1 MDMQP
6 ILSNNALAVLKKR
19 YLAKDSTGNIIETP
33 EEMFRRVAKHVA
45 NGDAALEDKFY
56 NMMASGDFLPNT
68 PCLANAG
75 KPGGTGMLSAC
86 FVLPIEDSME
96 SIFKTLHNSAMVMK
110 SGGGVGISFSSL
122 RPEGDIVKATGG
134 VASGPISFMKIFD
147 TAIENVKQGGMRRGA
162 AMAVLRC
169 DHPDVLKFIDAKR
182 DLKLL
187 TNFNVSVGITD
198 AFMSALEN
206 GEDYDLVN
214 PKTGKIVERVSARV
228 VWKKIIQNAWFSG
241 EPGVLFLDRIN
252 QLDPL
257 SEVEEIVATNPC
269 QPGWATVLTPEGIRT
284 LDQVNV
290 GSIVWSGK
298 RWTKITNKVFT
309 GVKPV
314 IAYRTRAGTFY
325 GTSTHRVVQNGEK
338 IEVQDADAIDT
349 VIGPEVQETALDTV
363 ELRQHIIDG
372 LVLGDGMYHKASN
385 RVVLIVGDDDH
396 SYLDDSSI
404 NSFFVEPRP
413 GIQRKAWDVKTTYTT
428 LPKTYE
434 REIPHNV
441 LTGTPEIMRAFLR
454 GLYSANGS
462 IVANRVTLKAASFKV
477 IEDVQAMLSA
487 LGILSYYTVNKPNDV
502 EFANGTYTCRQSYDL
517 NVGTSAGRIAFQRL
531 IGFIQPDKQAR
542 LSEACNI
549 NPSKIRVAKTTY
561 EIVENET
568 IGEEPVYDITVE
580 ADEHTYWTGGLLV
593 SNCGEEPLPP
603 YGSCDLGSINLER
616 HVFGSPGKAT
626 LDYDKIAQT
635 IELGVRFLDNVIDVN
650 KFPLDEIHA
659 QDRKARRIGIGPMG
673 FADALI
679 RMGVRYDSDEGVT
692 LAHSLMKFI
701 NDTAISVSEKLA
713 KEKGAFPLWEQSKW
727 AKQGN
732 SPRRNAVVTT
742 SAPTGTISMIAGC
755 SSGIEPLFAVAMM
768 RNQADMKMPDVNPLF
783 VKIAKHE
790 GWHSDELMEKVAT
803 KGTAKVDGV
812 PRKWQEV
819 FVTAGEISPEMHVK
833 MQAAFQDN
841 IESGTSKT
849 INMPKTATVEDVEGA
864 YALAYKL
871 GCKGITVYR
880 DGCRENQVLSVGT
893 KAAPAP
899 DTVIPVVETRTKD
912 GKLIERRSTARRTHN
927 DGRRRGETISKK
939 TAFGTLHVTINLHP
953 NDNEPFEC
961 FVELG
966 KSGMETKAMTEA
978 LGRALSY
985 LLSIPSAISP
995 RDRLAAIADQF
1006 VAIGGGQTGF
1016 GKNKTY
1022 SVPDGIG
1029 KALRDFIGDPEA
1041 EVEAV
1046 EATPLPEP
1054 AKKNGKNGKNGNGHH
1069 HFDICPECL
1078 CPTMT
1083 KGGKCDVCINPD
1095 CGYSK
1100 C

>member
-6 ILSNNALAVLKKR
+6 ILSNNALAILKKR
-19 YLAKDSTGNIIETP
+19 YLAKDANGNVVETP
-33 EEMFRRVAKHVA
+33 EQMFHRVAKHVA

-56 NMMASGDFLPNT
+56 ALMASGDFLPNT

-96 SIFKTLHNSAMVMK
+96 SIFKTLQNSAMVMK

-169 DHPDVLKFIDAKR
+169 DHPDILKFIDAKR
-182 DLKLL
+182 NLKIL
-187 TNFNVSVGITD
+187 TNFNMSVGITD
-198 AFMSALEN
+198 TFMTALEKA
-206 GEDYDLVN
+206 EDYDLVN
-214 PKTGKIVERVSARV
+214 PKSKKTVERVSAHV

-241 EPGVLFLDRIN
+241 EPGILFLDRIN
-252 QLDPL
+252 ALDPL
-257 SEVEEIVATNPC
+257 SNVYEIVSTNPC

-309 GVKPV
+309 GVNSV
-314 IAYRTRAGTFY
+314 IAYRTRAGVFY
-325 GTSTHRVVQNGEK
+325 GTAKHKIVQNGEK
-338 IEVQDADAIDT
+338 IEVQDADTIDT
-349 VIGPEVQETALDTV
+349 AIGPEAQATTLDTA

-385 RVVLIVGDDDH
+385 RVVLIVGDDDK
-396 SYLDDSSI
+396 SYLDDRSI

-413 GIQRKAWDVKTTYTT
+413 GIQRKAWHVKTTYTT
-428 LPKTYE
+428 LPKTYD
-434 REIPHNV
+434 REIPNNV
-441 LTGTPEIMRAFLR
+441 LTGTQEVMRAFLR

-477 IEDVQAMLSA
+477 IEDVQAMLSG
-487 LGILSYYTVNKPNDV
+487 LGILSYYTINRPNDV

-517 NVGTSAGRIAFQRL
+517 NIGTSAGRSAFQKL

-542 LSEACNI
+542 LAEACNI
-549 NPSKIRVAKTTY
+549 GPFKIRTAKETY
-561 EIVENET
+561 EIIENET
-568 IGEEPVYDITVE
+568 LGEEPVYDITVE

-593 SNCGEEPLPP
+593 SNCAEEPLPP
-603 YGSCDLGSINLER
+603 YGSCNLGSINLAR
-616 HVFGSPGKAT
+616 HVTDGKMN
-626 LDYDKIAQT
+626 YDKLRGT
-635 IELGVRFLDNVIDVN
+635 IDTSVRFLDSVISVN
-650 KFPLDEIHA
+650 KFPIQEIA
-659 QDRKARRIGIGPMG
+659 DQDACARRIGLGPMG

-679 RMGVRYDSDEGVT
+679 KMGIRYDSEEACS

-701 NDTAISVSEKLA
+701 NDTAIEVSEQLA
-713 KEKGAFPLWEQSKW
+713 KEQGPFPLWDKSRLAFDFKT
-727 AKQGN
+727 
-732 SPRRNAVVTT
+732 PRRNAVVTT
-742 SAPTGTISMIAGC
+742 AAPTGTISLLAGC
-755 SSGIEPLFAVAMM
+755 SSGIEPLFAIAMI
-768 RNQADMKMPDVNPLF
+768 RNQADMRMVDVNPLF
-783 VKIAKHE
+783 VEIAKHE
-790 GWHSDELMEKVAT
+790 GWYSDELMEKIAT

-812 PRKWQEV
+812 PKKWQNV
-819 FVTAGEISPEMHVK
+819 FVTASEISPEMHVK
-833 MQAAFQDN
+833 MQAAFQAN
-841 IESGTSKT
+841 IGAGTSKT
-849 INMPKTATVEDVEGA
+849 INMPKTATVEDVDAA

-893 KAAPAP
+893 KEEIKTP

-912 GKLIERRSTARRTHN
+912 GKVVERRSTARRTHN

-939 TAFGTLHVTINLHP
+939 TAFGTLHVTINIHP
-953 NDNEPFEC
+953 TDNEPFEC

-995 RDRLAAIADQF
+995 KDRLEAIADQF
-1006 VAIGGGQTGF
+1006 VAIGGGQAGF
-1016 GKNKTY
+1016 GKNKTH
-1022 SVPDGIG
+1022 SIPDGIG
-1029 KALRDFIGDPEA
+1029 KAIKDFINGEGVVEA
-1041 EVEAV
+1041 EAV
-1046 EATPLPEP
+1046 EATPEAAP
-1054 AKKNGKNGKNGNGHH
+1054 APKKNGKNGNGHH
-1069 HFDICPECL
+1069 HQQFDICPECL